1 MTCTPQCARIC
12 IGQRRDRLRGRQCCA
27 HPVGPAGRA
36 RLCGA
41 LLCPLKATLGTVA
54 RLSDLTALFAQ
65 SDQPWRNSSTAGRSK
80 PIMPPIRRPI
90 RRNESL
96 LQKVDVKSKNVFTGL
111 LDDGASLPLRLC
123 LWTLRMATDPV
134 GTIAL
139 SRGSV
144 TAALHCTT
152 LHCTH
157 CTHCTART
165 PELPAFPH
173 ASIEACTTDP
183 NAPHRANHDRRA
195 PMHTCMYPQVRVLK
209 GGLRDS

>member
-1 MTCTPQCARIC
+1 VTCTPQCARIC

-41 LLCPLKATLGTVA
+41 LLCPLIATLGTVA
-54 RLSDLTALFAQ
+54 RLSDLTAALFAQ
-65 SDQPWRNSSTAGRSK
+65 SDQPWRSSSTAGRCK
-80 PIMPPIRRPI
+80 PIMPPIRGPI

-111 LDDGASLPLRLC
+111 LDDGASLPLRLY

-144 TAALHCTT
+144 TAALHCT
-152 LHCTH
+152 H
-157 CTHCTART
+157 CTHCTAST
-165 PELPAFPH
+165 VAWQ
-173 ASIEACTTDP
+173 TTTTT
-183 NAPHRANHDRRA
+183 RRRRS
-195 PMHTCMYPQVRVLK
+195 Q
-209 GGLRDS
+209 